1 MDRSDAK
8 VKGIVMAECMTLDE
22 YNTHTKSMYNAATV
36 TVKTDIRF
44 IGAQSTS

>member
-22 YNTHTKSMYNAATV
+22 YNTTKSMYNAATV
-36 TVKTDIRF
+36 TAKTEIRF